1 MVIQAGLAVEQQEL
15 MQQAALELLVKVML
29 AESHH
34 QLVMETLDQVA
45 AAAALELLE
54 HKVKQLAQ
62 VQVAMV
68 QVQALLAQQ

>member
-1 MVIQAGLAVEQQEL
+1 M
-15 MQQAALELLVKVML
+15 M

-45 AAAALELLE
+45 AVVALELLE